1 MLGKTHVSFGLG
13 LGACGIASF
22 NALSSTPLS
31 GADLGIFY
39 GAVMLGSLLPDI
51 DEPNSLLGKKTLGI
65 SNFIKSICGHRG
77 FTHSLCFIALLGIL
91 LSLLSLLDAKVWNEI
106 PLVAD
111 FTKVFGSTIESQSI
125 EVFCIGLLFGC
136 VFHLI
141 GDMMTLSGVPLL
153 LPFNSRN
160 YHITPSF
167 MRFKTG
173 GIPDKL
179 ITALSLAVFGYLNL
193 ELLGFSTNL
202 KGYFPL

>member
-13 LGACGIASF
+13 LSACGITGF
-22 NALSSTPLS
+22 TALTNTALS
-31 GADLGIFY
+31 GAELGIFY
-39 GAVMLGSLLPDI
+39 GAVALGSLLPDI

-65 SNFIKSICGHRG
+65 SNLIKSIFGHRG
-77 FTHSLCFIALLGIL
+77 FTHSLSFIVLLGIL
-91 LSLLSLLDAKVWNEI
+91 LPLLSLLGEKFWNQI
-106 PLVAD
+106 PLIVEFSKA
-111 FTKVFGSTIESQSI
+111 FGSVLGAQNLE
-125 EVFCIGLLFGC
+125 FFGIGLLLGC

-153 LPFNSRN
+153 LPFKAQN
-160 YHITPSF
+160 YHITPPF
-167 MRFKTG
+167 MRFRTG

-202 KGYFPL
+202 KGYFP